1 MNRILSALIAG
12 LVLTVTSLMSAGSQ
26 AQTSQS
32 PSLGDYARAIKKTKP
47 EPQKSAPKV
56 YDNDN
61 LPRNTSLSVVG
72 KESEPA
78 PEVNSAD
85 KDKISDST
93 TNSDEKGK
101 DSNKSEES
109 PEIKPGQS
117 PEERQKAVD
126 SWKQKISDQKTK
138 VDLLGRELNV
148 LQREYQIKVSE
159 FYSNTAMRAQ
169 NPNAIMEDDAKYK
182 KEIADKQQALDDAKS
197 KLDELEEKAHK
208 AGAPNSATE

>member
-12 LVLTVTSLMSAGSQ
+12 LVLTVISLMSAGSQ

-61 LPRNTSLSVVG
+61 LPRATSLSVVG

-78 PEVNSAD
+78 PEVDRAD
-85 KDKISDST
+85 KDKNSDSS
-93 TNSDEKGK
+93 TNSDEKSK
-101 DSNKSEES
+101 DTKKSEES

-138 VDLLGRELNV
+138 VDLLVRELNV
-148 LQREYQIKVSE
+148 LQREYEIKVSE

-169 NPNAIMEDDAKYK
+169 NPNAVMKDDAKYK
-182 KEIADKQQALDDAKS
+182 KQIADKQQALDDAKS
-197 KLDELEEKAHK
+197 KLDDLQEQARK
-208 AGAPNSATE
+208 AGAPNSASE

>member
-1 MNRILSALIAG
+1 MNRILSALITG
-12 LVLTVTSLMSAGSQ
+12 LVLTLISLTSAASQ

-32 PSLGDYARAIKKTKP
+32 PSLGDYARAIKKAKP
-47 EPQKSAPKV
+47 EPQKSAPKM

-61 LPRNTSLSVVG
+61 LPRTTALSVVG

-78 PEVNSAD
+78 PEVGSTD
-85 KDKISDST
+85 KDKNSDSS
-93 TNSDEKGK
+93 TNSDEKSK
-101 DSNKSEES
+101 DTKKSEES

-138 VDLLGRELNV
+138 VDLLARELNV
-148 LQREYQIKVSE
+148 LQREYEIKVSE

-169 NPNAIMEDDAKYK
+169 NPSAIMEDDAKYK
-182 KEIADKQQALDDAKS
+182 KQIADKQQALDDAKS
-197 KLDELEEKAHK
+197 KLDDLQEQAHK
-208 AGAPNSATE
+208 DGAPNSATE